1 MPVLM
6 LIHCQANAN
15 SNLNGNASAT
25 TCAYAWA
32 EAAVTVNAGYTECQ
46 RYNTIAN
53 LVFLLQLM

>member
-1 MPVLM
+1 M